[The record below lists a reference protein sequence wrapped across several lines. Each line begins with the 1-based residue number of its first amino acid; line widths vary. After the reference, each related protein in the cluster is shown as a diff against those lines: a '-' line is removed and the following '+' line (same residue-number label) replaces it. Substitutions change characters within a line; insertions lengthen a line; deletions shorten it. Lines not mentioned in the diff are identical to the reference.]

1 MSKVKS
7 LQYLLLDTLK
17 KRNETNNKNEINNL
31 AKSLRVNENN
41 NSYEISWIEK
51 FKKKKLE
58 VSKEQFSFYQRNDG
72 NQKYRNQINSL
83 EKNNKISNEIV
94 DKILQQKE
102 IKKKELN
109 FLKKYLTQFFFLSV
123 FFLPLVFFSNIQD
136 KIIAFSIILIMFFDL
151 IEKKKIISHSL
162 LLAITFYK
170 PGEFIFFY
178 SIFLLFFTIFEPGII
193 FKKMKIIIII
203 FIIAYNLNHFD
214 KTQYLINIHFFII
227 VLFIILI
234 TVNNFLIY
242 NSNFNWIYCLPFFSL
257 VFFINENLLISY
269 TSLILCVITPY
280 WFNYLDKKIFLK

>member
-1 MSKVKS
+1 M
-7 LQYLLLDTLK
+7 
-17 KRNETNNKNEINNL
+17 
-31 AKSLRVNENN
+31 
-41 NSYEISWIEK
+41 
-51 FKKKKLE
+51 
-58 VSKEQFSFYQRNDG
+58 
-72 NQKYRNQINSL
+72 
-83 EKNNKISNEIV
+83 
-94 DKILQQKE
+94 
-102 IKKKELN
+102 
-109 FLKKYLTQFFFLSV
+109 
-123 FFLPLVFFSNIQD
+123 
-136 KIIAFSIILIMFFDL
+136 